1 MDPGGKATSVMEE
14 KNKTGR
20 GKTLREQFLDG
31 EAEALS
37 DGNVLELLL
46 SFAIGRKDGRPL
58 SRDLIQTFGGLEQVL
73 SASPDD
79 LSKIKGLGQA
89 TVCLIKLI
97 RFIKTGVSPIEEK
110 KAAENGTSHVQRTL
124 FDPQPAEDVSDKH
137 TPSIEAE
144 AFEPAPKKTPPS
156 PQKPLR
162 RKFQVSRG
170 YYLDFNHLARI
181 LNLLLE
187 KRDAKKI
194 SRSVLVEDSGFTSGQ
209 LASLISIGA
218 SLGLVRTGSQILT
231 PTGLLIAENDLFFEN
246 QGTLEWCHYMGA
258 GTYQNLIWFD
268 IFNHLLAEEDPAS
281 QDGWQDYFRTR
292 LSGQYSE
299 KTIKD
304 HVPKEVRFVIDAYM
318 DRNFNQLSLLH
329 KTQGDRIYRRRY
341 VDFIPPV
348 LAAMIYD
355 FCEARESHLYQVAEM
370 AETPG
375 SPALVFG
382 LDPASFRQQI
392 ELLHDRGWL
401 RYETT
406 HNLDQI
412 RLKPGFSHKEF
423 LTAHFK
429 GREPRP
435 ISTAAAGGRAR

>member
-1 MDPGGKATSVMEE
+1 MEE
-14 KNKTGR
+14 KNKSEC
-20 GKTLREQFLDG
+20 GKNLRERFLDG
-31 EAEALS
+31 DAETLS
-37 DGNVLELLL
+37 
-46 SFAIGRKDGRPL
+46 
-58 SRDLIQTFGGLEQVL
+58 
-73 SASPDD
+73 
-79 LSKIKGLGQA
+79 
-89 TVCLIKLI
+89 
-97 RFIKTGVSPIEEK
+97 
-110 KAAENGTSHVQRTL
+110 
-124 FDPQPAEDVSDKH
+124 
-137 TPSIEAE
+137 
-144 AFEPAPKKTPPS
+144 
-156 PQKPLR
+156 R

-170 YYLDFNHLARI
+170 YYLDFNHLAKI
-181 LNLLLE
+181 LSLLLG
-187 KRDAKKI
+187 KRDAKQI
-194 SRSVLVEDSGFTSGQ
+194 SRNSLVEDSGLTSGQ

-218 SLGLVRTGSQILT
+218 SLGLIRAGSHLLT
-231 PTGLLIAENDLFFEN
+231 PIGLLIAEHDLFFEN

-258 GTYQNLIWFD
+258 GSHQNLVWFD
-268 IFNHLLAEEDPAS
+268 IFNHLLAEVDPVTRE
-281 QDGWQDYFRTR
+281 GWQDHFRSR
-292 LSGQYSE
+292 LSGQYSN

-318 DRNFNQLSLLH
+318 ERNFNQLSLLH
-329 KTQGDRIYRRRY
+329 KTRDDRFYLHRY
-341 VDFIPPV
+341 WDFIPAV

-355 FCEARESHLYQVAEM
+355 FCETRQSHLYQVADM

-382 LDPASFRQQI
+382 LDPAAFRQQI

-435 ISTAAAGGRAR
+435 ISPAAAGGRAR